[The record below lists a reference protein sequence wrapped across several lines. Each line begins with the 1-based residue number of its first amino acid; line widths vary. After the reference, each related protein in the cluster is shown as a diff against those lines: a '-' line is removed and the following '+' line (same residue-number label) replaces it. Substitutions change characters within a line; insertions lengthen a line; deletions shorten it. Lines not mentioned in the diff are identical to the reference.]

1 MINEVEEEDDDDNN
15 DCDDSVMLSKIL
27 MPNSW
32 GSLRSGDALMFRG
45 IWLPPN
51 TEEAA
56 RGIYIELV
64 EKVLPQ
70 CNTECCKFQIP
81 PSAATRNQYI
91 MNQ

>member
-1 MINEVEEEDDDDNN
+1 
-15 DCDDSVMLSKIL
+15 
-27 MPNSW
+27 
-32 GSLRSGDALMFRG
+32 MFRG

-81 PSAATRNQYI
+81 PSAATRNQYHESVSRVANGVFFGKQI
-91 MNQ
+91 